1 MFRLL
6 GFLLLFIVRPVQ
18 AMSFKVETLDRRPI
32 AFWYDVYGDGEIVSG
47 DTDNLLRTM
56 QEAGVSFDR
65 RITVYLHSPGG
76 SVVEALKL
84 GRLISKLKANTS
96 VGRSSA
102 TSAECL
108 SACVW
113 AYLGGTYRF
122 LPDTSEV
129 GVHQFAFVNDKAVQT
144 ETATAVSQSMAAE
157 IVEFMKQNRADTDF
171 FKLVTSALPRDM
183 YLVPHDKPR
192 ELRVVT
198 DNIWDESWSFEYTP
212 QGDPTRNWVLN
223 MR

>member
-1 MFRLL
+1 
-6 GFLLLFIVRPVQ
+6 
-18 AMSFKVETLDRRPI
+18 
-32 AFWYDVYGDGEIVSG
+32 
-47 DTDNLLRTM
+47 M

-157 IVEFMKQNRADTDF
+157 IVEFMKQNRA
-171 FKLVTSALPRDM
+171 ALRKEIHTLEYGNRIYM
-183 YLVPHDKPR
+183 GRISCSCFAQRASL
-192 ELRVVT
+192 LRGPSPET
-198 DNIWDESWSFEYTP
+198 GS
-212 QGDPTRNWVLN
+212 
-223 MR
+223 